1 MVIER
6 DSIQNDLVFIY
17 DEIENYIN
25 NDFVVDPDLS
35 KDIELENVKNRLA
48 IDYQKRKLNEAEM
61 RLFELEN
68 NEDKDENAIT
78 SLMDE
83 VVRITENIKD
93 LERSEVT

>member
-6 DSIQNDLVFIY
+6 DSIQSDLIFIY

-48 IDYQKRKLNEAEM
+48 IDYQKRKLNKKTQIPQ
-61 RLFELEN
+61 R
-68 NEDKDENAIT
+68 
-78 SLMDE
+78 S
-83 VVRITENIKD
+83 NIATD
-93 LERSEVT
+93 L